1 MPPSFYRRQSP
12 VLLLTY
18 PLARH
23 HLPLPPPASTLH
35 PPPPGSFLSAA
46 AFPVRFCGAG
56 REGERENRPELC
68 FFPSDPPEQPLLS
81 SFFST
86 AQTHRAKR
94 FIAFPSRCY
103 PPYSLLQSRE
113 GRFIF
118 FTKES
123 PLRNS
128 VSRVKDSGSSSE
140 MESSIPRS
148 NRYAER
154 YTSQADDSLCQQ

>member
-1 MPPSFYRRQSP
+1 MPPSFYRRRQSP

-23 HLPLPPPASTLH
+23 HLLLPLPPARHH

-46 AFPVRFCGAG
+46 AFPVRFPGAG

-81 SFFST
+81 SFFSA

-103 PPYSLLQSRE
+103 PPYPPLQSRE
-113 GRFIF
+113 ERFIF
-118 FTKES
+118 FS
-123 PLRNS
+123 FFLQR
-128 VSRVKDSGSSSE
+128 RLLSGT
-140 MESSIPRS
+140 
-148 NRYAER
+148 RYPG
-154 YTSQADDSLCQQ
+154 